1 MNDHKNEV
9 AKESLSVSSTELHTQ
24 TELMQ
29 KTLDLKLVEMASKGD
44 EKAFEELYMFTYR
57 FVYGVAKHYLNNDED
72 IYDAIQNTY
81 IRVYKHIDKLNSPES
96 FVYWIRKIAEN
107 CAKTIK
113 SKKTEEYE
121 DLRDFESAELS
132 DEKQS
137 ELTADITEVLKE
149 LTPEQSEI
157 LVSVYYHGMSVA
169 EIARNK
175 GKPKST
181 IHSQLKAAEKKL
193 KELLKVRGIETPI
206 YGGGFISMITTALRN
221 AVGTSILSATVA
233 QEILEN
239 VRKSDPKGSAV
250 VTAIAKK
257 ERNKAVIKLASILVG
272 VVAFFT
278 ALFLVVISAMG
289 GFVNSDNN
297 SNTSNTTTSVENILS
312 PSSQSSEISGG
323 IGETDSKVSSTDFVS
338 SSGSSQSVSN
348 ISNSQLSSNSGNSSG
363 NTQSKTNSSDTSSN
377 NTSSKNSTSSKIE
390 TSSTYIPSGPQTVI
404 TSQNASYTL
413 SGGKATIVS
422 TDPYLSGNVLVPAT
436 IDGYPIVSIGKKA
449 FSGLQLTSD
458 LTFSEGI
465 TSIDDGAFSGSNFGR
480 VILPEGLISIGYK
493 AFEGCSMSELYIP
506 KTVTSIGSPYIWW
519 GMPNIVVDPE
529 NPYYYTDSGC
539 LIDRRTMTVIAG
551 DAYSTIPDGVKIIGE
566 GAYYFGLE
574 GTMRSSMAIPNSVT
588 EIQRNGFA
596 ECYGLKILNLPSN
609 LKTIGDFAFF
619 GCGFEENLVI
629 PDTVTY
635 LGEFGLTE
643 TELKNVTFGRG
654 VNKIPERFFSASF
667 GLKTVKIPKNITE
680 VGSYAFDYCPQ
691 LTDVY
696 FEGTKQDRDKMIINE
711 GNESLLRATW
721 HYQSY

>member
-1 MNDHKNEV
+1 MNDHKNEGE
-9 AKESLSVSSTELHTQ
+9 KELLNILSTELQTQ
-24 TELMQ
+24 TELLQ
-29 KTLDLKLVEMASKGD
+29 NALDLQLVSGAINGD

-81 IRVYKHIDKLNSPES
+81 IRVYKHIDKLNSSEK
-96 FVYWIRKIAEN
+96 FMYWLRKIAEN

-113 SKKTEEYE
+113 NNKNEDFQELEE
-121 DLRDFESAELS
+121 FESEAVS
-132 DEKQS
+132 GEKQR
-137 ELTADITEVLKE
+137 ELAIDITEVLNE

-193 KELLKVRGIETPI
+193 KELLSVRGIETPI
-206 YGGGFISMITTALRN
+206 YGGGFVSMITTALRN

-257 ERNKAVIKLASILVG
+257 ERNKAVVKLASILVG

-278 ALFLVVISAMG
+278 VLFVVVILAMG
-289 GFVNSDNN
+289 GFSKNDST
-297 SNTSNTTTSVENILS
+297 STTSNTTTSVENIIP
-312 PSSQSSEISGG
+312 PSSQSSEISSV
-323 IGETDSKVSSTDFVS
+323 ISEAASKDSSTES
-338 SSGSSQSVSN
+338 TQGGGSSQSVSN
-348 ISNSQLSSNSGNSSG
+348 ISNSQLSSNGGNSSG
-363 NTQSKTNSSDTSSN
+363 NTQSKTDSSDTSSKDSSSKDS
-377 NTSSKNSTSSKIE
+377 TSSKNDA
-390 TSSTYIPSGPQTVI
+390 SSTGSVPTGPGITEDTTVLLVNENHIKYEIVNNTLKITEFHQDWQGTVAIPETIKGYTV
-404 TSQNASYTL
+404 TA
-413 SGGKATIVS
+413 
-422 TDPYLSGNVLVPAT
+422 
-436 IDGYPIVSIGKKA
+436 IGKKA
-449 FSGLQLTSD
+449 FVGYYTD
-458 LTFSEGI
+458 KDITGI
-465 TSIDDGAFSGSNFGR
+465 
-480 VILPEGLISIGYK
+480 K
-493 AFEGCSMSELYIP
+493 IP
-506 KTVTSIGSPYIWW
+506 KTVV
-519 GMPNIVVDPE
+519 NIEPQALYNSDVVSVE
-529 NPYYYTDSGC
+529 VNPQNPVYYSEGNC
-539 LIDRRTMTVIAG
+539 VIERSTMTVVVG
-551 DAYSTIPDGVKIIGE
+551 CKSSVIPQGVKKIGE
-566 GAYYFGLE
+566 GAFYMLNMDYI
-574 GTMRSSMAIPNSVT
+574 SIPDSVT
-588 EIQRNGFA
+588 EIQHNGFA

-619 GCGFEENLVI
+619 GCEFSENLVI

-635 LGEFGLTE
+635 LGKFGLTE

-711 GNESLLRATW
+711 GNESLLGATW